1 MSNVLHIT
9 DDKFETLIQSDRPTL
24 VDFWAPWCGPCRAIG
39 PIVEELADEYADKV
53 NIAKMNI
60 DENPAVAGKLG
71 VRSIPT
77 IIVFK
82 NGEPVGNIV
91 GAASKSKIAE
101 LVDNA
106 L

>member
-9 DDKFETLIQSDRPTL
+9 DDKFEALIQSDRPTL

-39 PIVEELADEYADKV
+39 PIVEELADEYADKA

-91 GAASKSKIAE
+91 GAASKSQIAK

>member
-39 PIVEELADEYADKV
+39 PIVEELADEYADKA